1 MSCGSRPWVLKEWG
15 EVQRAAEPP
24 AEIVRWVGGSGCG
37 VAWVNIEASAAG
49 DDDLSGEIHGL
60 LLAGL
65 TVATFSNVV
74 IPPMVG
80 QGCLPPDNNFL
91 SIVCRARMVST
102 RDNEIYTGSGL

>member
-1 MSCGSRPWVLKEWG
+1 VLKEWG

-74 IPPMVG
+74 IPPKVG
-80 QGCLPPDNNFL
+80 VRVVYRRTITF
-91 SIVCRARMVST
+91 CRSCVELGWLAQETT
-102 RDNEIYTGSGL
+102 RFILVQASEE